1 MRIRRA
7 GPGDAHAIA
16 ALTRSEIERGLPHGW
31 TAPRLARLL
40 PHPDTNAY
48 VLISADGG
56 LGGFSVARFELEKG
70 HLMLHAIAPGL
81 RRQGLGGE
89 LLDWQLR
96 AASTAGLRRLSLE
109 VRVDNAH
116 AQRFYRGQGF
126 RVEGR
131 LRRYYAGRD
140 DALRMALEP
149 LGHVSRSSPPADRG
163 SDPG

>member
-1 MRIRRA
+1 M
-7 GPGDAHAIA
+7 A
-16 ALTRSEIERGLPHGW
+16 AMTRSEIERGLPHGW

-40 PHPDTNAY
+40 RDPDVNAY
-48 VLISADGG
+48 VLVFADSDLGG
-56 LGGFSVARFELEKG
+56 LSVARFGPDKG

-81 RRQGLGGE
+81 RRQGIGSE

-96 AASTAGLRRLSLE
+96 AAGTAGLRRLSIE
-109 VRVDNAH
+109 VRADNMI
-116 AQRFYRGQGF
+116 AQRFYRNHGF

-149 LGHVSRSSPPADRG
+149 LRHASRSSPPTDRDADSG
-163 SDPG
+163 

>member
-7 GPGDAHAIA
+7 GPADARAIA

-40 PHPDTNAY
+40 HDPDVNAY
-48 VLISADGG
+48 ALVAAEHG
-56 LGGFSVARFELEKG
+56 LGGFSLARFGPDKG

-81 RRQGLGGE
+81 RRQGIGGE
-89 LLDWQLR
+89 LLDWQVR

-109 VRVDNAH
+109 VRADNAI
-116 AQRFYRGQGF
+116 AQRFYRHQGF

-149 LGHVSRSSPPADRG
+149 LRHASRSSPPTDRDADSG
-163 SDPG
+163 